1 MLSTSSWLSKS
12 FCCSVGIYTSM
23 AQVNHPSR
31 LSQEP
36 IERLNFEDFR
46 RIKREGRTRLVTS
59 LERFGIYGSVGE
71 GMIHLGALLDVFG
84 IG

>member
-1 MLSTSSWLSKS
+1 
-12 FCCSVGIYTSM
+12 M

-46 RIKREGRTRLVTS
+46 RIKCEGRTRLVTS

-71 GMIHLGALLDVFG
+71 GMSARTPCESAHLSTSTAGDTLRRLASFWMMG
-84 IG
+84 